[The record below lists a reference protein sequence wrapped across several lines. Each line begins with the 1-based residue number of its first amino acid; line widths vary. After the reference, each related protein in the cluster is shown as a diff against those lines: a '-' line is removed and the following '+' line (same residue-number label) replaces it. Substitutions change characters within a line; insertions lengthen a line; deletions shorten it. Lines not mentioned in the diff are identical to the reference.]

1 MEHHKK
7 LEVIAAL
14 EEDCEDINDKG
25 IFLFGYGNYST
36 KEIINEI
43 NNETDLGKEFYKMHF
58 EYKESLEE

>member
-14 EEDCEDINDKG
+14 EEGCEDVNEKG
-25 IFLFGYGNYST
+25 IFVSGENYST
-36 KEIINEI
+36 RQLIKEINK
-43 NNETDLGKEFYKMHF
+43 ETELGKEVYRMYF